1 MWHSALLRKTWPA
14 KCQVLA
20 LSSQLEMD
28 TTNITAGI
36 IITTTITKTT
46 AIIIVVLIAISWHLH
61 VFFDLHITSLSCIF

>member
-28 TTNITAGI
+28 TTTITAGI
-36 IITTTITKTT
+36 IIITNNNNNNTTTAT
-46 AIIIVVLIAISWHLH
+46 IIVVFIAINWHLQCR
-61 VFFDLHITSLSCIF
+61 F